1 MNVTSSSP
9 TTSQPVLDSITQ
21 KKKKKKHASAT
32 WSHALFL
39 WTVFVKSSWEGNND
53 EDEIVHDR
61 DFIGYLYICRCIED
75 RLVLVAVGGINDEIR
90 RKRDASNWQH
100 DANDMP

>member
-39 WTVFVKSSWEGNND
+39 WTVFVKSSSGAND